1 MQTELTLQE
10 KLKDLRMERKLTLEQ
25 LAEQTKLSRSALG
38 NYESDE
44 GRDISPFALKTLAK
58 FYDVSTD
65 YLLGLTENRKHPD
78 ADVASLHLSD
88 EMIELLR
95 SGKINNRL
103 LCEIATHEGFEML
116 MADMEVYVDGL
127 AAFPT
132 TFYCAC
138 LEAGRL
144 QVIQTHHPDKH
155 DVSMRAL
162 EIGQLEMTQAN
173 QNLIHEEL
181 DAILGAVRENHRTD
195 ATTSDHDA
203 TQKIQGVANE
213 VKTIY
218 ETNQFGVTN
227 VRNCI
232 NILGFGDCGIT
243 NDHIK
248 GIIRF
253 VMLLN
258 KWQLKARQRKRNKLR
273 RKGLPAGN

>member
-1 MQTELTLQE
+1 
-10 KLKDLRMERKLTLEQ
+10 MERKLTLEQ

-44 GRDISPFALKTLAK
+44 ERDISPFALKTLAK

-78 ADVASLHLSD
+78 ADIASLHLSD

-138 LEAGRL
+138 L
-144 QVIQTHHPDKH
+144 
-155 DVSMRAL
+155 
-162 EIGQLEMTQAN
+162 
-173 QNLIHEEL
+173 
-181 DAILGAVRENHRTD
+181 
-195 ATTSDHDA
+195 
-203 TQKIQGVANE
+203 
-213 VKTIY
+213 
-218 ETNQFGVTN
+218 
-227 VRNCI
+227 
-232 NILGFGDCGIT
+232 
-243 NDHIK
+243 
-248 GIIRF
+248 
-253 VMLLN
+253 
-258 KWQLKARQRKRNKLR
+258 
-273 RKGLPAGN
+273 

>member
-44 GRDISPFALKTLAK
+44 ERDISPFALKTLAK

-65 YLLGLTENRKHPD
+65 YLLGLTEGSRCN
-78 ADVASLHLSD
+78 
-88 EMIELLR
+88 
-95 SGKINNRL
+95 
-103 LCEIATHEGFEML
+103 T
-116 MADMEVYVDGL
+116 
-127 AAFPT
+127 
-132 TFYCAC
+132 
-138 LEAGRL
+138 
-144 QVIQTHHPDKH
+144 
-155 DVSMRAL
+155 
-162 EIGQLEMTQAN
+162 
-173 QNLIHEEL
+173 
-181 DAILGAVRENHRTD
+181 
-195 ATTSDHDA
+195 
-203 TQKIQGVANE
+203 KIQGVANE

>member
-1 MQTELTLQE
+1 MHV
-10 KLKDLRMERKLTLEQ
+10 R
-25 LAEQTKLSRSALG
+25 LS
-38 NYESDE
+38 ESCHLC
-44 GRDISPFALKTLAK
+44 G
-58 FYDVSTD
+58 
-65 YLLGLTENRKHPD
+65 
-78 ADVASLHLSD
+78 VA
-88 EMIELLR
+88 
-95 SGKINNRL
+95 
-103 LCEIATHEGFEML
+103 
-116 MADMEVYVDGL
+116 
-127 AAFPT
+127 
-132 TFYCAC
+132 
-138 LEAGRL
+138 
-144 QVIQTHHPDKH
+144 
-155 DVSMRAL
+155 
-162 EIGQLEMTQAN
+162 
-173 QNLIHEEL
+173 LIHEEL
-181 DAILGAVRENHRTD
+181 DTILGTVRENHRTD
-195 ATTSDHDA
+195 TTTSDHDA

>member
-44 GRDISPFALKTLAK
+44 ERDISPFALKTLAK

-127 AAFPT
+127 AAFPQP
-132 TFYCAC
+132 FI
-138 LEAGRL
+138 
-144 QVIQTHHPDKH
+144 VHVWK
-155 DVSMRAL
+155 
-162 EIGQLEMTQAN
+162 
-173 QNLIHEEL
+173 
-181 DAILGAVRENHRTD
+181 LGVCR
-195 ATTSDHDA
+195 
-203 TQKIQGVANE
+203 
-213 VKTIY
+213 
-218 ETNQFGVTN
+218 
-227 VRNCI
+227 
-232 NILGFGDCGIT
+232 
-243 NDHIK
+243 
-248 GIIRF
+248 
-253 VMLLN
+253 
-258 KWQLKARQRKRNKLR
+258 
-273 RKGLPAGN
+273 